1 MTYAPRLPAYAHQ
14 AECLERMRGKPYA
27 LLMETG
33 AGKSKPILDEYGED
47 CAAAGGLWDLFIVA
61 PAGCYMNWAVDKNE
75 GQPSEFRRHLEPGLF
90 ARLKVFVWKS
100 GMGVQSK
107 RALRAFLD
115 CTDQPRTL
123 VMNVEALSSVKVAR
137 DAAAEF
143 LARGRATMAVDE
155 CFAAGTEISTP
166 RGYVQIQELKQGD
179 LVTTSCGSTPI
190 KRLLCKQST
199 VIVELKLSNGKILH
213 MTPNHPIF
221 TDVGWVCAGNSI
233 GRTLFNDKEV
243 SNLREHLRSF
253 NQSEVGK
260 EILREILFSEMEDGT
275 ARGESCGIHAS
286 SFPKIKRGYEKNP
299 MSDCRLEQGDTL
311 VGRDKEK
318 SERDPEEKWS
328 HFQSA
333 GWEWSEITE
342 ATATFAEGIGLAMDT
357 GIRHSLGR
365 KAAWLSNLLQGRFS
379 PSFEKMEHRMRW
391 LQSQQLGSQGKGQKE
406 KREAGQIR
414 VESIEV
420 KQFQSP
426 ITVYDLELEGTPH
439 FFAEGVLVH
448 NSTRIKSHKSERTK
462 NVTALGK
469 LAKKRRILTGLVVP
483 NSPLDLYSQFYF
495 LDPRILGHWSFFTFR
510 ARYAIMRDMPVGE
523 WFTDPRTQQPTR
535 RTAKVVVAYRNEG
548 ELNKMIEPYSYRVL
562 KKDCLD
568 LPEKIY
574 APPHSVELTAEQRRI
589 YEEIKENAT
598 AELESGSWVSATEV
612 MTQML
617 RLQQVLCGF
626 VKDENGEEH
635 AVPSNR
641 LKVLLEIL
649 EDHAGKAIIWT
660 RFDRC
665 VREIGVALEQS
676 YGQEAVAL
684 FWGANRNVR
693 AEEEKRFLSDPAC
706 RFMVSTPASGGYGNT
721 WTVATLSI
729 YHDNDFDLEHRVQSE
744 DRNHR
749 VGQHNPVTY
758 ADLIVPGTM
767 DEKVVAK
774 LRAKIDVA
782 AAIMGDGP
790 RSWII

>member
-1 MTYAPRLPAYAHQ
+1 MTYPPRLPAYAHQ

-47 CAAAGGLWDLFIVA
+47 CDTTGGLWDLFIVA

-75 GQPSEFRRHLEPGLF
+75 GQPSEFRRHLSPELF
-90 ARLKVFVWKS
+90 RNLQVSVWRS

-107 RALRAFLD
+107 KALRAFLD
-115 CTDQPRTL
+115 CTDQPRAL
-123 VMNVEALSSVKVAR
+123 VMNVEALSSVKAAR
-137 DAAAEF
+137 AAAAEF

-155 CFAAGTEISTP
+155 A
-166 RGYVQIQELKQGD
+166 
-179 LVTTSCGSTPI
+179 
-190 KRLLCKQST
+190 
-199 VIVELKLSNGKILH
+199 
-213 MTPNHPIF
+213 
-221 TDVGWVCAGNSI
+221 
-233 GRTLFNDKEV
+233 
-243 SNLREHLRSF
+243 
-253 NQSEVGK
+253 
-260 EILREILFSEMEDGT
+260 
-275 ARGESCGIHAS
+275 
-286 SFPKIKRGYEKNP
+286 
-299 MSDCRLEQGDTL
+299 
-311 VGRDKEK
+311 
-318 SERDPEEKWS
+318 
-328 HFQSA
+328 
-333 GWEWSEITE
+333 
-342 ATATFAEGIGLAMDT
+342 
-357 GIRHSLGR
+357 
-365 KAAWLSNLLQGRFS
+365 
-379 PSFEKMEHRMRW
+379 
-391 LQSQQLGSQGKGQKE
+391 
-406 KREAGQIR
+406 
-414 VESIEV
+414 
-420 KQFQSP
+420 
-426 ITVYDLELEGTPH
+426 
-439 FFAEGVLVH
+439 
-448 NSTRIKSHKSERTK
+448 TRIKSHKSERTK

-548 ELNKMIEPYSYRVL
+548 ELNALIAGYSYRVL

-574 APPHSVELTAEQRRI
+574 APPHSVELTAEQHRI

-598 AELESGSWVSATEV
+598 AELESGAWVSATEV

-665 VREIGVALEQS
+665 VREIGVALAQC
-676 YGQEAVAL
+676 YGEEAVAL
-684 FWGANRNVR
+684 FWGANRAHR
-693 AEEEKRFLSDPAC
+693 HLEEQRFLSDPKC

-721 WTVATLSI
+721 WTCATLSI

-758 ADLIVPGTM
+758 ADLIVQGTI
-767 DEKVVAK
+767 DEKVVVK

-790 RSWII
+790 RAWII